1 MDFYYIDTTSIKIN
15 IEGFSTYA
23 ATESNNSIQTKLI
36 PLNSYYTVSTNS
48 INLVIIRVIV
58 TTSAK
63 YSFISKIIDA
73 ILQPLT
79 PIQ

>member
-1 MDFYYIDTTSIKIN
+1 MDFYYIDTTSIKID
-15 IEGFSTYA
+15 IEGFSTCA